1 MVVVDIAAVFEI
13 ADIIITTTDIV
24 IIIVMM
30 RIVEAVVFISVAEEL
45 IVSALVSAEELVISA
60 RVSAEELVISARM
73 RASQVGPQLVT
84 LPTLE
89 WAEAASARARE
100 SVRERVGDIVRARES
115 VREFESA

>member
-45 IVSALVSAEELVISA
+45 VISA

-73 RASQVGPQLVT
+73 RASQVGPQLMT